1 MGKKISFKDVVYT
14 TGLLLTKVE
23 IDKFGGSLSSLS
35 NHCHATQAFTFD
47 GLGSSEGRKKNIK
60 KVEDFSTKNVDPPT
74 NMEETCNSKKVSN
87 SGT

>member
-35 NHCHATQAFTFD
+35 NHCHATPASTFD
-47 GLGSSEGRKKNIK
+47 GLGGSEGRKK
-60 KVEDFSTKNVDPPT
+60 T
-74 NMEETCNSKKVSN
+74 SKRLKIFH
-87 SGT
+87 

>member
-35 NHCHATQAFTFD
+35 NHCHATQASTFD
-47 GLGSSEGRKKNIK
+47 GLGSSEGRKK
-60 KVEDFSTKNVDPPT
+60 T
-74 NMEETCNSKKVSN
+74 SKRLKIFQQRML
-87 SGT
+87 THPRT